1 MHRDRIV
8 ALNSN
13 FGNIHNDDHF
23 CNNLDYNNNIY
34 STYTHLEVPSLY
46 SQLATKLSKRREK
59 KRRRNKCAQ
68 IEGLNFPQSPCH
80 YLHHY
85 FWSNA
90 TDTDKCEQIQ
100 TQMRLGSANACTRVS
115 QTPRTFDGSK
125 HIYIQICSHLSVSVT
140 FFLFSPHPNNGSHH
154 PK

>member
-34 STYTHLEVPSLY
+34 STYTHLEVPTLY

-59 KRRRNKCAQ
+59 KKEEEETNVLKSKAS
-68 IEGLNFPQSPCH
+68 ILLNFPQSPCH

-90 TDTDKCEQIQ
+90 TDTDKCE
-100 TQMRLGSANACTRVS
+100 
-115 QTPRTFDGSK
+115 
-125 HIYIQICSHLSVSVT
+125 
-140 FFLFSPHPNNGSHH
+140 
-154 PK
+154 